1 MNQIYKNPSYSSSK
15 RAKDLLKIMTIE
27 EKIGQMCQMDGRID
41 TEKWVIERGIGSVLH
56 VTGKMI
62 GDIQEMA
69 ERTRL
74 KIPVLIGID
83 AIHGHAFHSGATV
96 FNSQLSMACSW
107 NKKMIEKMARI
118 TAIEVA
124 LTGIHWTFS
133 PVLCIGRDMR
143 WGRVGETF
151 GEDPYLIS
159 ELGESMIK
167 GYQGESL
174 FHDYSILACA
184 KHFAGY
190 GETVGGR
197 DSSDAEVSRRKLR
210 EIFFK
215 PFKKAVETGVSS
227 IMAGYNSIDGIPCSS
242 NSWLLKDVLG
252 GWNFE
257 GLVVTDWNNIGNLH
271 RLQKVAENMKEASRI
286 GIESGNHMMM
296 STPEF
301 YEEALSLAK
310 KGEIS
315 LDMIDDACYRI
326 LKLKFE
332 LGLFEG
338 KKNLKSITEQSLI
351 GCPSHVKE
359 AYNLAAESV
368 VMLKNNSILPLRD
381 NIKKIAVIGPNAN
394 DIQAQLGDWSF
405 GTREHPHIPT
415 WDYHMDYDA
424 SNVVTVLEGLRNR
437 GKAKGVE
444 VSYHKGCSLE
454 KEDETE
460 IKKAIEI
467 AGEAD
472 IIIAVLGDTNIQ
484 NGEMRDRS
492 DINLRGSQTALLKE
506 LKNTKKP
513 LITVLICGKPLD
525 ANLIQRY
532 SDGVLLAFNPGQEG
546 GNAIADII
554 FGYKNPSGK
563 LPISFPKSVGQQPV
577 YYNVLPGWHANRY
590 IEVDSEPL
598 YPFGYGLSYSKF
610 EYSNLKVSKEVLSI
624 DDILTVSVSVSN
636 SSSKKGMETVQLY
649 ANDIFST
656 VVTPCKELKGFKKIE
671 ILPHEMK
678 TVTFELPISSL
689 GFYNER
695 EEYCI
700 EKGEFEIM
708 VGASSKDE
716 DLFKKIIRVR

>member
-1 MNQIYKNPSYSSSK
+1 MSKIYQNPYYSSSE

-56 VTGKMI
+56 VTGEMI
-62 GDIQEMA
+62 GDIQKMA
-69 ERTRL
+69 DKTRL

-107 NKKMIEKMARI
+107 NKKMIERMAKI

-133 PVLCIGRDMR
+133 PVLCIARDMR

-159 ELGESMIK
+159 ELGEAMIK

-227 IMAGYNSIDGIPCSS
+227 IMAGYNSIDGTPCSS
-242 NSWLLKDVLG
+242 NSWLLKDVLNE
-252 GWNFE
+252 WNFE
-257 GLVVTDWNNIGNLH
+257 GFVVTDWNNIGNLH
-271 RLQKVAENMKEASRI
+271 HIQKVAENMKEASRL

-301 YEEALSLAK
+301 YEEALNLAK
-310 KGEIS
+310 KGEVS

-332 LGLFEG
+332 LGLFDGRKTLE
-338 KKNLKSITEQSLI
+338 SITEKSLI

-359 AYNLAAESV
+359 AYNLVAESI
-368 VMLKNNSILPLRD
+368 VMLKNSSILPLRD
-381 NIKKIAVIGPNAN
+381 NIKKIAVIGPNAD

-415 WDYHMDYDA
+415 WDYHRDYDA
-424 SNVVTVLEGLRNR
+424 SNVVTVLGGLRDR
-437 GKAKGVE
+437 GNKKGVE
-444 VSYHKGCSLE
+444 ISYHKGCSSE
-454 KEDETE
+454 KEDESE
-460 IKKAIEI
+460 IKRAIEI
-467 AGEAD
+467 AEESD
-472 IIIAVLGDTNIQ
+472 IIIAVVGDTNIQ

-492 DINLRGSQTALLKE
+492 DINLRGSQNSLLKE

-525 ANLIQRY
+525 INWIEEN

-554 FGYKNPSGK
+554 FGYQNPSGK

-577 YYNVLPGWHANRY
+577 YYNALPGWHSDRY
-590 IEVDSEPL
+590 IELDSRPL
-598 YPFGYGLSYSKF
+598 YPFGYGLSYSRF
-610 EYSNLKVSKEVLSI
+610 GYSNLKVSKEVLNKN
-624 DDILTVSVSVSN
+624 DILTVSVSVFN
-636 SSSKKGMETVQLY
+636 SSSQKGMEIVQLY
-649 ANDIFST
+649 VNDIYST

-671 ILPHEMK
+671 MPPNEMK
-678 TVTFELPISSL
+678 TVTFEIPISSL
-689 GFYNER
+689 GFYNEM

-700 EKGEFEIM
+700 EKGEFEVM
-708 VGASSKDE
+708 VGSSSKDE
-716 DLFKKIIRVR
+716 DLLKKTIRVS

>member
-227 IMAGYNSIDGIPCSS
+227 IMAGYNSIDGTPCSS
-242 NSWLLKDVLG
+242 NSWLLKDVLNE
-252 GWNFE
+252 WNFE
-257 GLVVTDWNNIGNLH
+257 GFVVTDWNNIGNLH
-271 RLQKVAENMKEASRI
+271 HIQKVAENMKEASRL

-301 YEEALSLAK
+301 YEEALNLAK
-310 KGEIS
+310 KGEVS
-315 LDMIDDACYRI
+315 LDMID
-326 LKLKFE
+326 
-332 LGLFEG
+332 
-338 KKNLKSITEQSLI
+338 
-351 GCPSHVKE
+351 
-359 AYNLAAESV
+359 
-368 VMLKNNSILPLRD
+368 
-381 NIKKIAVIGPNAN
+381 
-394 DIQAQLGDWSF
+394 
-405 GTREHPHIPT
+405 
-415 WDYHMDYDA
+415 DA
-424 SNVVTVLEGLRNR
+424 SNVVTVLEGLRKR

-467 AGEAD
+467 AEEAD

-554 FGYKNPSGK
+554 FGYQNPSGK

-577 YYNVLPGWHANRY
+577 YYNILPGWHSDRY
-590 IEVDSEPL
+590 IEVDSRPL

-610 EYSNLKVSKEVLSI
+610 EYTNLKISKEILKEE
-624 DDILTVSVSVSN
+624 DILTISVDITN
-636 SSSKKGMETVQLY
+636 SSSRKGMEIVQLY
-649 ANDIFST
+649 INDLFSSL
-656 VVTPCKELKGFKKIE
+656 VTPLKELKGFKKIE
-671 ILPHEMK
+671 LNPNETK
-678 TVTFELPISSL
+678 RVSFELPISSL
-689 GFYNER
+689 GFYNEK
-695 EEYCI
+695 EEYSI

-708 VGASSKDE
+708 VGSSSKDE
-716 DLFKKIIRVR
+716 DLLKKIIRVS

>member
-1 MNQIYKNPSYSSSK
+1 
-15 RAKDLLKIMTIE
+15 
-27 EKIGQMCQMDGRID
+27 MDGRID

-56 VTGKMI
+56 VTGEMI
-62 GDIQEMA
+62 GEIQEMA

-118 TAIEVA
+118 TAVEVA

-210 EIFFK
+210 EVFFK
-215 PFKKAVETGVSS
+215 PFKKAVEAGVSS
-227 IMAGYNSIDGIPCSS
+227 MMAGYNSIDGIPCSS
-242 NSWLLKDVLG
+242 NSWLLKDILNE
-252 GWNFE
+252 WDFE
-257 GLVVTDWNNIGNLH
+257 GFVVTDWNNVGNLH
-271 RLQKVAENMKEASRI
+271 HLQKVAENMKEASRI
-286 GIESGNHMMM
+286 GVESGNHMMM

-315 LDMIDDACYRI
+315 LDMIDDA
-326 LKLKFE
+326 
-332 LGLFEG
+332 
-338 KKNLKSITEQSLI
+338 
-351 GCPSHVKE
+351 
-359 AYNLAAESV
+359 
-368 VMLKNNSILPLRD
+368 
-381 NIKKIAVIGPNAN
+381 
-394 DIQAQLGDWSF
+394 
-405 GTREHPHIPT
+405 
-415 WDYHMDYDA
+415 
-424 SNVVTVLEGLRNR
+424 SNVVTVLEGLRDR
-437 GKAKGVE
+437 GKAKGVK

-454 KEDETE
+454 KEDESE

-467 AGEAD
+467 AEEAD

-492 DINLRGSQTALLKE
+492 DINLRGSQISLLKE

-513 LITVLICGKPLD
+513 LITVIICGKPLD

-532 SDGVLLAFNPGQEG
+532 SDGILLAFNPGQEG
-546 GNAIADII
+546 GNVIADII
-554 FGYKNPSGK
+554 FGYQNPSGK

-598 YPFGYGLSYSKF
+598 YPFGYGLSYSSF

-636 SSSKKGMETVQLY
+636 SSSKKGMEIVQLY
-649 ANDIFST
+649 VNDIFST
-656 VVTPCKELKGFKKIE
+656 VVTPLKELKGFKKIE
-671 ILPHEMK
+671 ILPQKMK

-716 DLFKKIIRVR
+716 DLLKKIIRVS